1 MIHRR
6 GFILVTGAA
15 VLGRTPGAAFGQG
28 QTPMNHIVLLGDSIF
43 DNAAYVGG
51 GPDVVRQ
58 LRDILPSGWR
68 ATLNARDGAVIADL
82 PQQLQ
87 KLPGDAS
94 HLVVS
99 AGGNDALG
107 DAGLLDRKV
116 ASMAEALQLITG
128 VRERFR
134 SAYGRMLDQVLQ
146 RRLPLA
152 ICTIYEARF
161 PEPVT
166 RRLAATALTALND
179 AITREAFARNVDCID
194 LRILCDDDRD
204 FANPIEPSVHGG
216 GKIARAI
223 LGFAVPPPARSPRV
237 ITR

>member
-6 GFILVTGAA
+6 EFLLAAGASA
-15 VLGRTPGAAFGQG
+15 LGASQAYAQG
-28 QTPMNHIVLLGDSIF
+28 QRPMNHIVLLGDSIF
-43 DNAAYVGG
+43 DNAAYVAG

-58 LRDILPSGWR
+58 LREILPSGWR
-68 ATLNARDGAVIADL
+68 ATLNALDGAVIADL

-87 KLPGDAS
+87 KLPSDAS

-99 AGGNDALG
+99 VGGNDALG
-107 DAGLLDRKV
+107 EAGLLERKV
-116 ASMAEALQLITG
+116 SSMAEALELISG

-134 SAYGRMLDQVLQ
+134 SAYARMLDQVLQ

-152 ICTIYEARF
+152 VCTIYEARF
-161 PEPVT
+161 PEAVT

-179 AITREAFARNVDCID
+179 AITREAFARNIDCID
-194 LRILCDDDRD
+194 LRILCDEDRD

-216 GKIARAI
+216 AKIAKAI
-223 LGFAVPPPARSPRV
+223 LTFATSSTAPHPRV
-237 ITR
+237 IAR